1 MMWVTGGVRG
11 GAPGCVWAIMGVRSR
26 YSAVGAVA
34 AVAMLTLAGSLD
46 RLAAR
51 EFRAADIQEESY
63 PTVQALLH
71 MDQLVAERT
80 GGRHRIRVFHSRQLG
95 EESQTIE
102 QTRVGAIDLNRINVA
117 AIGDVA
123 PALSILAQPFLFRSI
138 DHLYKV
144 IDGPVGDDI
153 LAAIEPN
160 GFIGLTFY
168 DSGARSIYT
177 RSPPVRSLPDLK
189 GLKIRVQQSDLVIR
203 MMKALGAEPVVLPYG
218 QVLTALSARLVDG
231 AENNWP
237 SYVTTGHDRVAQ
249 FYTVTE
255 HTMGP
260 EVLVMSRRAW
270 QELTDGDRAIFRAA
284 ARDSSRFMR
293 EQWQSWE
300 ERSKKQAVEAGA
312 TIIDKF
318 DRKPFEDATRPL
330 RDEMRADPEFGPLIG
345 RIQAVQ

>member
-1 MMWVTGGVRG
+1 
-11 GAPGCVWAIMGVRSR
+11 MGVLYR
-26 YSAVGAVA
+26 YLIVGVGAL
-34 AVAMLTLAGSLD
+34 AMLWAAGSASGLV
-46 RLAAR
+46 AR

-63 PTVQALLH
+63 PTVQALVY
-71 MDQLVAERT
+71 MDKLVAERT
-80 GGRHRIRVFHSRQLG
+80 AGRHRIQVFHSRQLG

-123 PALSILAQPFLFRSI
+123 PVLNVLAQPFLFRSI

-144 IDGPVGDDI
+144 IDGAIGDDI

-177 RSPPVRSLPDLK
+177 RSPVRSLPDLK
-189 GLKIRVQQSDLVIR
+189 DLRIRVQQSDLVIK
-203 MMKALGAEPVVLPYG
+203 MMKALAAEPVALPYG
-218 QVLTALSARLVDG
+218 QVLTALSTRLVDG

-237 SYVTTGHDRVAQ
+237 SFVTTGHYKVAQ

-270 QELTDGDRAIFRAA
+270 QELSDGDRAIFRAA
-284 ARDSSRFMR
+284 ARDSSRYMR
-293 EQWQSWE
+293 AQWQSWE
-300 ERSKKQAVEAGA
+300 EQSRKQAAEGGV
-312 TIIDKF
+312 TIIDQL
-318 DRKPFEDATRPL
+318 DRKPFEDATRSL
-330 RDEMRADPEFGPLIG
+330 RDEMRADPRFGPLIE
-345 RIQAVQ
+345 RIQTVQ

>member
-1 MMWVTGGVRG
+1 VGKMGVLSRYVMG
-11 GAPGCVWAIMGVRSR
+11 GAGAAL
-26 YSAVGAVA
+26 AVLAV
-34 AVAMLTLAGSLD
+34 VGSPD

-63 PTVQALLH
+63 PTVQALLL
-71 MDQLVAERT
+71 MDKLVAERT
-80 GGRHRIRVFHSRQLG
+80 GGRQRIRVFHSRQLG

-102 QTRVGAIDLNRINVA
+102 QTRAGAIDLDRINVA

-123 PALSILAQPFLFRSI
+123 PALNILALPFLFRSI

-144 IDGPVGDDI
+144 IDGPIGDDV

-177 RSPPVRSLPDLK
+177 RSKPVQGLADLS

-203 MMKALGAEPVVLPYG
+203 MIKLLGAEPVALPYG
-218 QVLTALSARLVDG
+218 QVLTALSAKLVDG

-237 SYVTTGHDRVAQ
+237 SFVTTGHYKVAQ
-249 FYTVTE
+249 FYALTE

-260 EVLVMSRRAW
+260 EVLVMSGRAW
-270 QELTDGDRAIFRAA
+270 QELSDADRAIFRGA
-284 ARDSSRFMR
+284 ARDSSKYMR
-293 EQWQSWE
+293 EQWLSWE
-300 ERSKKQAVEAGA
+300 EQSKKQAAEAGV
-312 TIIDKF
+312 TVIGNL
-318 DRKPFEDATRPL
+318 DRKPFEDATRSL
-330 RDEMRADPEFGPLIG
+330 RDEMRADPKFGRLIE
-345 RIQAVQ
+345 RIQAAQ

>member
-1 MMWVTGGVRG
+1 MRVGKGVLSGYLAAGTG
-11 GAPGCVWAIMGVRSR
+11 AL
-26 YSAVGAVA
+26 
-34 AVAMLTLAGSLD
+34 AMLALAGALD

-63 PTVQALLH
+63 PTVQALIY
-71 MDQLVAERT
+71 MDKLVAERT

-123 PALSILAQPFLFRSI
+123 PVLSILAQPFLFRSI
-138 DHLYKV
+138 DHLYQV

-177 RSPPVRSLPDLK
+177 RAPAVRGLPDLK
-189 GLKIRVQQSDLVIR
+189 GVKIRVQQSDLVIR

-237 SYVTTGHDRVAQ
+237 SFVTTGHYRVAQ
-249 FYTVTE
+249 YYTVTE

-270 QELTDGDRAIFRAA
+270 QELSDPDRAIFRDA
-284 ARDSSRFMR
+284 ARESSRYMR
-293 EQWQSWE
+293 AQWQSWE
-300 ERSKKQAVEAGA
+300 EQSRKQAVEGGA
-312 TIIDKF
+312 TIIEQL

-330 RDEMRADPEFGPLIG
+330 RDEMRADPRFGPLIE